1 MEKKEKFEKS
11 SGNVFA
17 DLGLEDSEE
26 LRLKAE
32 LGAEIFR
39 ILNRRKLTQADAAE
53 LLGIDQPQV
62 SRLKNG
68 EFNRFS
74 VSRLFSFLNRL
85 NRKVEVRVSRYRR
98 GDRYQEVH
106 VSV

>member
-1 MEKKEKFEKS
+1 MKKKEKFEKS

-39 ILNRRKLTQADAAE
+39 ILNRRKLTQANAAE

>member
-1 MEKKEKFEKS
+1 MDKKEKFEKS

-17 DLGLEDSEE
+17 DLGLEDSAD
-26 LRLKAE
+26 LKLKAE

>member
-1 MEKKEKFEKS
+1 MDKKEKFEKS

-98 GDRYQEVH
+98 GDSYQEVH

>member
-74 VSRLFSFLNRL
+74 VSRLFFFLNRL
-85 NRKVEVRVSRYRR
+85 NRKVEVRVSRYRP
-98 GDRYQEVH
+98 GDSYQEVH

>member
-1 MEKKEKFEKS
+1 MKKKEKFEKS

>member
-1 MEKKEKFEKS
+1 MDKKEKFEKS

-26 LRLKAE
+26 LRPKAE

-39 ILNRRKLTQADAAE
+39 ILNRRKLTQAEAAE

-98 GDRYQEVH
+98 GDSYQQVH

>member
-1 MEKKEKFEKS
+1 MDKKEKFEKS

-39 ILNRRKLTQADAAE
+39 ILNRRKLTQAEAAE

-98 GDRYQEVH
+98 GDSYQQVH

>member
-1 MEKKEKFEKS
+1 MKKKEKFEKS

-85 NRKVEVRVSRYRR
+85 DRKVEVRVSRYRR
-98 GDRYQEVH
+98 GDRYQEVS

>member
-1 MEKKEKFEKS
+1 MDKKEKFEKS

-17 DLGLEDSEE
+17 DPGLENSAD
-26 LRLKAE
+26 LKLKAE

>member
-1 MEKKEKFEKS
+1 MKKKEKFEKS

-98 GDRYQEVH
+98 GDSYQEVH

>member
-1 MEKKEKFEKS
+1 MDKKEKFEKS

-17 DLGLEDSEE
+17 DLGLADSED
-26 LRLKAE
+26 LKLKAE

-39 ILNRRKLTQADAAE
+39 ILHRRNLTQAEAAE

-85 NRKVEVRVSRYRR
+85 DRKVKVRVSRYRR
-98 GDRYQEVH
+98 GDRYQEVS

>member
-1 MEKKEKFEKS
+1 MKKKEKFEKS

-85 NRKVEVRVSRYRR
+85 DRKVKVRVSRYRR
-98 GDRYQEVH
+98 GDRYQEVS

>member
-11 SGNVFA
+11 SGKVFA

-26 LRLKAE
+26 LRLRAE

-85 NRKVEVRVSRYRR
+85 DRKVEVRVSRYRR
-98 GDRYQEVH
+98 GDRYQEVS

>member
-85 NRKVEVRVSRYRR
+85 DRKVEVRVSRYRR
-98 GDRYQEVH
+98 GDRYQEVS

>member
-1 MEKKEKFEKS
+1 MDKKEKFEKS

-17 DLGLEDSEE
+17 DLGLENSAD
-26 LRLKAE
+26 LKLKAE